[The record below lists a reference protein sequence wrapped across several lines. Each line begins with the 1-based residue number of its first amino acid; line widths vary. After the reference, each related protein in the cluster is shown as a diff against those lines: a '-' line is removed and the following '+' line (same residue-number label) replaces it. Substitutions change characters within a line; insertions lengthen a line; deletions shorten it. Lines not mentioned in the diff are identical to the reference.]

1 MAGKPYGQKV
11 DIFSLGMI
19 LFEMLYSFSTQM
31 ERVKTLMEIKKRIY
45 PEDFKVQS
53 EEVSLNLN
61 LSFSYFFIFLIKCEN
76 HHLIKSNCLSNVCK
90 LESFDYNLAFA
101 IKYKK
106 IKTFFKIQN

>member
-31 ERVKTLMEIKKRIY
+31 ERVRTLMEIKKRIY

-53 EEVSLNLN
+53 EEVSPNLN
-61 LSFSYFFIFLIKCEN
+61 LSFSFFFIFLIKCP
-76 HHLIKSNCLSNVCK
+76 H
-90 LESFDYNLAFA
+90 
-101 IKYKK
+101 K
-106 IKTFFKIQN
+106 IARTTT

>member
-31 ERVKTLMEIKKRIY
+31 ERVRTLMEIKKRIY

-53 EEVSLNLN
+53 EEVSPNLN
-61 LSFSYFFIFLIKCEN
+61 LSFSFFFIFLIKCEN

-90 LESFDYNLAFA
+90 LENFDYNSAFA
-101 IKYKK
+101 IRYKK